1 MEVSGFYGIDISLL
15 ENKKYRY
22 FVKWY
27 LDGAKKEE
35 FKKWENLTDNMQ
47 FALDNYTYR
56 KDVQRCIVDYYK
68 RNRDMD
74 FIKLYKKMLDKA
86 LDGDGKSADWILKA
100 QDNEFFKVKSK
111 SAVEQLI
118 DGLNIDE

>member
-1 MEVSGFYGIDISLL
+1 
-15 ENKKYRY
+15 
-22 FVKWY
+22 
-27 LDGAKKEE
+27 
-35 FKKWENLTDNMQ
+35 MQ
-47 FALDNYTYR
+47 FALENYTYR
-56 KDVQRCIVDYYK
+56 KDVQKCIVDYYK

-74 FIKLYKKMLDKA
+74 FVKLYKKMLDKA
-86 LDGDGKSADWILKA
+86 LDGDTKSADWILKA